1 MELNAD
7 FSQRIAVHAARLPW
21 VASPIPGVDRR
32 MLDRIGDEVARATSV
47 VRYAPGSR
55 FSAHTH
61 AGGEEF
67 LVLDGIFQDEHG
79 DYPAGSY
86 VRNPPTSRHTP
97 GSAPGCTLFV
107 KLWQF
112 DLEDRTSVRRDA
124 QALVYARAQG
134 RPGVEIA
141 SLFHDRR
148 EEVRVERWQPNASV
162 VLDVPGGGEFLVLDG
177 GFDEC
182 GEGFASQ
189 SWLRLPPSRR
199 LCATRTGTAVP
210 SGLRPGTSAT
220 FKSRPVRENGISWRT
235 DPATFRQVVYRE
247 AHLSPASTQPQS
259 TIISASCPSR
269 SSWCG
274 QTTVLVGRSLE
285 TQMSAVGLTLA
296 GGRAC
301 HHGRDRAERG
311 VCWRL
316 WRNAVVSTIWK
327 RASPRIIRA

>member
-148 EEVRVERWQPNASV
+148 EEVRMERWQPNASV
-162 VLDVPGGGEFLVLDG
+162 VLDLPGGGEFLVLDG

-199 LCATRTGTAVP
+199 LCATA
-210 SGLRPGTSAT
+210 
-220 FKSRPVRENGISWRT
+220 
-235 DPATFRQVVYRE
+235 
-247 AHLSPASTQPQS
+247 
-259 TIISASCPSR
+259 
-269 SSWCG
+269 
-274 QTTVLVGRSLE
+274 
-285 TQMSAVGLTLA
+285 
-296 GGRAC
+296 
-301 HHGRDRAERG
+301 GRDG
-311 VCWRL
+311 CTL
-316 WRNAVVSTIWK
+316 WVKTGHLRHIQIP
-327 RASPRIIRA
+327 PRT